1 MGNWM
6 KTKYSI
12 ASLGIKKRI
21 QLAFFLSSIVPL
33 LFMIYLVLIT
43 FFPDLGMGSLS
54 AVRSTGII
62 MMIALLILSLSGYY
76 LTMKGVE
83 TLITGTDRLQKKINK
98 INEIVIR
105 GLLYSA
111 DDPAFIMDQILE
123 NAVHLTESSAGAILL
138 SEEGGMLICAK
149 TYGMEATATEGTM
162 IPGKMGIIG
171 FCQNNKKGHFTNDV
185 AKDSL
190 FDLRTDRLGGMNVEN
205 TMIIPFY
212 AKGEPLGLVQLINC
226 KIVNGY
232 SEMDLSLV
240 QNLVLNM
247 SSFMQTNK
255 KSDGKRDHL
264 NEAVGIL
271 STMLEANGLGAKH
284 HQNVAKYSDIMGEAL
299 LDNSMEKDDLH
310 LAALLH
316 DIGLIFI
323 EPHLRNN
330 QEIYQRHASIGA
342 DLLKKIPAWRNA
354 SICVQHHHENFN
366 GTGYPEGL
374 VGEDIPMASRI
385 LSIAEYYD
393 YLTNAS
399 FNDKPLSSEEAK
411 FEIIN
416 CSGTYF
422 DPAVVEVFAQV
433 SEHFEKEI

>member
-1 MGNWM
+1 M
-6 KTKYSI
+6 I
-12 ASLGIKKRI
+12 SL
-21 QLAFFLSSIVPL
+21 
-33 LFMIYLVLIT
+33 
-43 FFPDLGMGSLS
+43 FPDLGIGSLS
-54 AVRSTGII
+54 GVRGNGII
-62 MMIALLILSLSGYY
+62 MLVLLLVLSFCGYY
-76 LTMKGVE
+76 IMTKGVDA
-83 TLITGTDRLQKKINK
+83 LVVKTDNLHRKINK

-105 GLLYSA
+105 GLLYAA
-111 DDPAFIMDQILE
+111 DDPALIMDQVLE
-123 NAVHLTESSAGAILL
+123 NAVHLTESSAGALLL
-138 SEEGGMLICAK
+138 SEEGGMLVCAK
-149 TYGMEATATEGTM
+149 TYGMGSTAIEGTM
-162 IPGKMGIIG
+162 IPGKTGIIG
-171 FCQNNKKGHFTNDV
+171 FCQNNKKGYYTNDV

-190 FDLRTDRLGGMNVEN
+190 FDLRSDRLGGVNVEN
-205 TMIIPFY
+205 TLIVPFY
-212 AKGEPLGLVQLINC
+212 AKGEPLGLVQLINR
-226 KIVNGY
+226 KGSEGY
-232 SEMDLSLV
+232 SDNDLSLI
-240 QNLVLNM
+240 QNMVLNM
-247 SSFMQTNK
+247 STFLHADK
-255 KSDGKRDHL
+255 KSDGKKDHL

-284 HQNVAKYSDIMGEAL
+284 HQNVAKFSDIMGEAL

-393 YLTNAS
+393 YLTNPA
-399 FNDKPLSSEEAK
+399 FNDEPLSAEEAK

-422 DPAVVEVFAQV
+422 DPSVVEVFAQI
-433 SEHFEKEI
+433 SEHFGKEI